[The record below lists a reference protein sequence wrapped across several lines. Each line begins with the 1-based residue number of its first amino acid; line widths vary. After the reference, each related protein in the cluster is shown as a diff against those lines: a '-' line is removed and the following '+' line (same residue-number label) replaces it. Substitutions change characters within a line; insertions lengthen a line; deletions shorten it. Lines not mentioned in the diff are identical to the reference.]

1 MNKYLLTRFIDK
13 YHLSGNVNSVVLS
26 SDGTT
31 LSTRFITGDKSL
43 LGHLKLSEFD
53 YFGKSELG
61 VYNTETL
68 TKLFGVLGDDIKPKV
83 VTSDDKSISVSFN
96 DGGASIN
103 FMLSDLSVINTPPAL
118 KSIPD
123 FEVKVDITPQFISKF
138 IAGKS
143 ALPEVDSFTVITKD
157 DSVDIVINHQ
167 NINTNKV
174 VLPVGVDEITDT
186 IDNISFDA
194 NLFKEVLSANK
205 ECTSSTL
212 EVSSG
217 GLARINFKVDNYDA
231 TYYFVSKTDVD

>member
-1 MNKYLLTRFIDK
+1 MNKQKLVRFINK
-13 YHLSGNVNSVVLS
+13 YYLSGTIKSVIFNSNS
-26 SDGTT
+26 NK
-31 LSTRFITGDKSL
+31 LSTRFIAGNKSL
-43 LGHLKLSEFD
+43 LG
-53 YFGKSELG
+53 ELEMDKWMFEDCQFG
-61 VYNTETL
+61 VYDTEQL
-68 TKLFGVLGDDIKPKV
+68 MKLLSVLDEDINVNVNKAGDKAISLKISDS
-83 VTSDDKSISVSFN
+83 TSSVN
-96 DGGASIN
+96 YI
-103 FMLSDLSVINTPPAL
+103 LSDTSIISDPPNM
-118 KSIPD
+118 KDEPE
-123 FEVKVDITPQFISKF
+123 FELNIDVTPQLISKF

-174 VLPVGVDEITDT
+174 VLPVSVDEITDT

>member
-68 TKLFGVLGDDIKPKV
+68 TKLLGVLGDDIKPKV
-83 VTSDDKSISVSFN
+83 VTSDDKSISGSFN

-103 FMLSDLSVINTPPAL
+103 FMLSDLSPSIAL
-118 KSIPD
+118 YTAKLWDGIP
-123 FEVKVDITPQFISKF
+123 
-138 IAGKS
+138 
-143 ALPEVDSFTVITKD
+143 
-157 DSVDIVINHQ
+157 
-167 NINTNKV
+167 
-174 VLPVGVDEITDT
+174 
-186 IDNISFDA
+186 
-194 NLFKEVLSANK
+194 
-205 ECTSSTL
+205 
-212 EVSSG
+212 
-217 GLARINFKVDNYDA
+217 
-231 TYYFVSKTDVD
+231 